1 MKIYKVFAKFTFM
14 MLFAG
19 FTFAAKAQQSTLGAV
34 FYQNQYLANPS
45 LAGRYEGLNASLSYR
60 QQWSRIEGAPVNQA
74 LTVDWS
80 GGKRVGLGLLIYSDQ
95 AGLLNRTRTM
105 ATYAYHLP
113 LGENQQLHFG
123 ISFGFMSQRIKYEDV
138 IGDLKDNSLERFD
151 NRQVFLDG
159 DFGLAFTTSKL
170 NLQLAV
176 PNLRV
181 MFNNEENIARLDRTT
196 FFTAISYKIPFENFL
211 NGMKVEPKIVYQG
224 VKDFDDLLNIGA
236 NVTFSD
242 EKLSVMTIWSSSDN
256 LTYGIGIN
264 HNRIFSFTGMYGN
277 SFKEIQGFDNAYFEL
292 GVKCKIF

>member
-1 MKIYKVFAKFTFM
+1 MKIYKVFAKFTFLI
-14 MLFAG
+14 LFAVC
-19 FTFAAKAQQSTLGAV
+19 TFATKAQQNILGAA
-34 FYQNQYLANPS
+34 FYQNQYLVNPS
-45 LAGRYEGLNASLSYR
+45 LAGRYVGLNANLSYR
-60 QQWSRIEGAPVNQA
+60 QQWSKIDGAPVNQA
-74 LTVDWS
+74 LTVDW
-80 GGKRVGLGLLIYSDQ
+80 GGGSRVGLGLLILSDQ

-123 ISFGFMSQRIKYEDV
+123 ISFGLMNQRLKYEDLV
-138 IGDLKDNSLERFD
+138 GDLIDNSLERFD
-151 NRQVFLDG
+151 NRKVFLDG
-159 DFGLAFTTSKL
+159 DFGLAFTNDKL
-170 NLQLAV
+170 NVQVAI

-181 MFNNEENIARLDRTT
+181 MFNNDEDIATLDRNT

-211 NGMKVEPKIVYQG
+211 NGMKLEPKIVYQG
-224 VKDFDDLLNIGA
+224 VKDFDNLLNIGA